1 LLRILEIY
9 GHGSD
14 FEARR
19 RAAREWFVAGLLL
32 EGAILTGCN
41 HSKNSGFV
49 MADGF
54 FAAKIQALLMS

>member
-9 GHGSD
+9 GHDSV

-19 RAAREWFVAGLLL
+19 TAAQVRDVAWLLL

-41 HSKNSGFV
+41 HSKNSGFA
-49 MADGF
+49 MAKGIF
-54 FAAKIQALLMS
+54 VAMVRALYMA